1 VRLPSGLSQSTAGPL
16 VHEIDARWL
25 MAYAAALGETDAAY
39 FDTCRPDGV
48 IPHPLFPV
56 CYEWPVAVEMR
67 AALPEDIAIRSVHT
81 THDLTLHRPARAG
94 DRLTT
99 RAQVIRVEPRRSG
112 SYVLTRFTTEDAAG
126 APVSTTDY
134 GSIYLGVDSE
144 PEGERLD
151 GEDASAA
158 GSAGTPAWSA
168 PVTVAATLAHLY
180 TECARIWNPVHT
192 DRAVA
197 RRAGLP
203 DIILHGTA
211 TLALAVSRVSA
222 REGPGGAGRV
232 TRVRGRF
239 GAMVPMPSVLTVEG
253 FTAGDGE
260 APRPFRVLDPE
271 GQPAVRDGLIWMDD
285 GGRAGR
291 GGRT

>member
-1 VRLPSGLSQSTAGPL
+1 VRLPAGLHGSTGGPL

-25 MAYAAALGETDAAY
+25 MAYAAALGETDEAY
-39 FDTCRPDGV
+39 FDTLRPGGV

-67 AALPEDIAIRSVHT
+67 AALPEDVAIRSVHA
-81 THDLTLHRPARAG
+81 THDLRLHRPARVG

-99 RAQVIRVEPRRSG
+99 RATVIRVEPRRSG

-134 GSIYLGVDSE
+134 GSIYLGVESE
-144 PEGERLD
+144 PEGEQ
-151 GEDASAA
+151 DAEEAPAVDAERS
-158 GSAGTPAWSA
+158 PAWST
-168 PVTVAATLAHLY
+168 PVPVAATLAHLY

-197 RRAGLP
+197 RRAGLA

-211 TLALAVSRVSA
+211 TLALAVSRVIE
-222 REGPGGAGRV
+222 REGPGGAEHV

-239 GAMVPMPSVLTVEG
+239 AAMVPMPTTLTVEG
-253 FTAGDGE
+253 FTRAGDTG
-260 APRPFRVLDPE
+260 APRAFRALNAE
-271 GQPAVRDGLIWMDD
+271 GRPAVRDGLIWFAN
-285 GGRAGR
+285 GGP
-291 GGRT
+291 T